1 MNTEEKA
8 FVKGKRV
15 ECVIGCVLI
24 TPAILGSLAF
34 VLCLFGVE
42 WNVSDLDYL
51 SHEWTAMYS
60 DGGGMSAAPIFMG
73 ITAAVGA
80 YLIKDS
86 FKYLFIKLSKED
98 K

>member
-15 ECVIGCVLI
+15 ECVIGCVLM
-24 TPAILGSLAF
+24 TPGILGSLEI
-34 VLCLFGVE
+34 VLCMFGVMHG
-42 WNVSDLDYL
+42 DLGNL
-51 SHEWTAMYS
+51 SREWTAMYS